1 MPQPEFCAPAA
12 FHWFAEQVP
21 SLDRTEALLNAALA
35 IAMHESPSL
44 DVERVEQRIQQLADR
59 VIERVRYP
67 RPEARLA
74 HLHQVLFEEEQFRG
88 NTQQYYLP
96 GNSYLPTV
104 LETRV
109 GIPITLTLLYKV
121 VAERVGVW
129 VEGVNAPGH
138 FLARVHLPG
147 DRLLIDPFSH
157 GELLTEEEAFQRIAS
172 ITGRNVPHVARY
184 LAPATHVQW
193 LSRMLNNL
201 QQIFAHQDARRNVAA
216 MSELQALLD
225 KTP

>member
-1 MPQPEFCAPAA
+1 MSQPEFCAPAA
-12 FHWFAEQVP
+12 FQLFAEQIP
-21 SLDRTEALLNAALA
+21 YLDRTEALLKAAIA

-44 DVERVEQRIQQLADR
+44 DVERIERRIQQLAGR

-74 HLHQVLFEEEQFRG
+74 HLHQVLFEEEQFQG
-88 NTQQYYLP
+88 NTEQYYLP

-109 GIPITLTLLYKV
+109 GIPISLTLLYTV

-147 DRLLIDPFSH
+147 DRLLIDPFSR
-157 GELLTEEEAFQRIAS
+157 GELLTDYEAFQRIAAV
-172 ITGRNVPHVARY
+172 TGRNVPHVSSY

-201 QQIFAHQDARRNVAA
+201 QQIFAHQAARRNLAA
-216 MSELQALLD
+216 MSELQAVLD
-225 KTP
+225 RTS